1 MGSLLIVDDDLTLL
15 EVLSELFSG
24 MEVHSAISAEEALDR
39 LSKEK
44 YDVVVTDI
52 SMEGISGEALLG
64 FVKTHSPGTPVIFIS
79 GSIDTERA
87 ERLKVKGA
95 FDYLKKPFQ
104 LPEIY
109 EKVAL
114 ALEHRRRHHWGG

>member
-1 MGSLLIVDDDLTLL
+1 MASLLIVDDDPTLL
-15 EVLSELFSG
+15 DVLSELFSG
-24 MEVHSAISAEEALDR
+24 MEVHSAASAEEALGR
-39 LSKEK
+39 LSSEA

-52 SMEGISGEALLG
+52 SMPGISGEALLG

-79 GSIDTERA
+79 GVINTEQA
-87 ERLKVKGA
+87 ERLRVKGA
-95 FDYLKKPFQ
+95 FDYLHKPFE

-114 ALEHRRRHHWGG
+114 ALEQRQRRREGF